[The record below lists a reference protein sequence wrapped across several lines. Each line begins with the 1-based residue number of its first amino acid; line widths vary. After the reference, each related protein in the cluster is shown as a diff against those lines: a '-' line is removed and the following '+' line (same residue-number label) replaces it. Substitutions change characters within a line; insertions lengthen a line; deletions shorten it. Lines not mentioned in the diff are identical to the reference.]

1 MSRQPES
8 PAASDPP
15 PSALL
20 WLLADLNGQQRVIK
34 IKDKRADVKTVTRPK
49 ADKNVPG
56 SIGSPMP
63 GLVVEVRP

>member
-1 MSRQPES
+1 
-8 PAASDPP
+8 
-15 PSALL
+15 
-20 WLLADLNGQQRVIK
+20 VIK

-63 GLVVEVRP
+63 GLVVEV